1 MCILLKLHFAKFDVF
16 SLFFLKVIKEKHLGF
31 GSLCWREIFP
41 NEKAKNPGLKQQ
53 MINIVKMERND
64 CEFAYIESLRGPPS
78 PSSEMDINSIYEYQ
92 RMERNNHTSADIKST
107 GRGKFPPV
115 NRLETSFCLGKFP
128 PMRRLKQQMARTNCG
143 FEKAKNST

>member
-1 MCILLKLHFAKFDVF
+1 
-16 SLFFLKVIKEKHLGF
+16 
-31 GSLCWREIFP
+31 
-41 NEKAKNPGLKQQ
+41 
-53 MINIVKMERND
+53 MERND
-64 CEFAYIESLRGPPS
+64 CEFAYIESLRGEDISPPLPHPL

-92 RMERNNHTSADIKST
+92 RMERNNHTSADVKST